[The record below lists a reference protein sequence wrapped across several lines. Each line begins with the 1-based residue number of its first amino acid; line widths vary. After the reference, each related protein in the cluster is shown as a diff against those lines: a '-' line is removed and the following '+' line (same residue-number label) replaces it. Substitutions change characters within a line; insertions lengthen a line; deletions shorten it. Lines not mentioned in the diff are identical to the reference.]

1 MINSYI
7 FNLKNDIKI
16 KRKLITTDCI
26 ISVLA
31 SYSDANSV
39 RGSNFKRIEVN
50 NKNNSFIVNIKRDES
65 EEITAYIQSNIKN
78 IWYVRESLRVS
89 KGFSAIYTYNA
100 MDIDRQLG
108 GIEDRIIS
116 MSKVPKGINKVC
128 HALLRVKKGDYI
140 VYMLTDVRSD
150 GILSTILFDD
160 IDEMR
165 WVRIPL
171 RTFSECVSP
180 SRSY

>member
-1 MINSYI
+1 MKGSYI
-7 FNLKNDIKI
+7 FNLKNDIKV

-26 ISVLA
+26 ITVLEV
-31 SYSDANSV
+31 YGDDNSV
-39 RGSNFKRIEVN
+39 RGNNFKRLEVFS
-50 NKNNSFIVNIKRDES
+50 KSDSFIINIKRIES
-65 EEITAYIQSNIKN
+65 EEITTYIQNNIKN
-78 IWYVRESLRVS
+78 IWNVTESLIVN
-89 KGFSAIYTYNA
+89 KGFSSIYTYNA

-116 MSKVPKGINKVC
+116 MSKVTKGINKVC
-128 HALLRVKKGDYI
+128 HALLRVNKGDYLI
-140 VYMLTDVRSD
+140 FRLDDVHSE

-160 IDEMR
+160 IDEIR
-165 WVRIPL
+165 VIRIPL

>member
-1 MINSYI
+1 MIDMYV

-26 ISVLA
+26 ISLLE

-50 NKNNSFIVNIKRDES
+50 NKNDSFIINIKKDES
-65 EEITAYIQSNIKN
+65 EEITAYIQNNIKN
-78 IWYVRESLRVS
+78 IWHVTESLRVN
-89 KGFSAIYTYNA
+89 KGFSALYTYNA

-108 GIEDRIIS
+108 GIEERIIS
-116 MSKVPKGINKVC
+116 MSKVPKGMNKVC

-140 VYMLTDVRSD
+140 AFTVTSIRSD

-165 WVRIPL
+165 SIRIPL
-171 RTFSECVSP
+171 RTFSECVLP